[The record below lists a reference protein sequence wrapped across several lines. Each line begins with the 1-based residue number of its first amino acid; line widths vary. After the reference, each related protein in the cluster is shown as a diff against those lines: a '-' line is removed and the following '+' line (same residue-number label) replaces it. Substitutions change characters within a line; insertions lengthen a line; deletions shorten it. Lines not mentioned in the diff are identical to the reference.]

1 MTDINQ
7 VIIAGRLG
15 SDPDIRTTAK
25 GEKVTTI
32 SVATTRSW
40 RRKDETEWTDE
51 TTWHR
56 VVCWGG
62 KAKALEA
69 IGRKG
74 RTVVVSGRIQTR
86 KYEKDGELREVR
98 EVVAESLKIVS
109 SIKRETLPDNETL
122 ESQPD
127 YDEIPF

>member
-62 KAKALEA
+62 KARALEA

-86 KYEKDGELREVR
+86 KYEKDGELREVV
-98 EVVAESLKIVS
+98 EIVADSLKIVN
-109 SIKRETLPDNETL
+109 SIKKETLPDNDTL
-122 ESQPD
+122 NSQPIE
-127 YDEIPF
+127 DEIPF

>member
-15 SDPDIRTTAK
+15 SDPEIRTTAR

-40 RRKDETEWTDE
+40 RRKDETEWTEE

-62 KAKALEA
+62 KARALEA

-74 RTVVVSGRIQTR
+74 RTVVVTGRIQTR

-98 EVVAESLKIVS
+98 EVVAEGLKIVN
-109 SIKRETLPDNETL
+109 SIKKETLHDNDTL
-122 ESQPD
+122 DSQPIEE
-127 YDEIPF
+127 EIPF